1 MQGAILYADALERI
15 IPDFRDD
22 APLERHVIEQRV
34 WVLSD
39 DAYVGSTYRSAAFD
53 KPPYNRY
60 TIIRAQFD
68 KWFSQ
73 KVQEAGALLLCE
85 TTVTGLVMDGD
96 RVAGVH
102 TDRGGTVYA
111 DLVILGDGVNSL
123 LANKAGFHPE
133 LKPRDVAL
141 AVKEIHFLPEA
152 TIESRFNVQPDQGV
166 VIEMAG
172 KITQGMVGTG
182 FLYTNRESLTI
193 GVGCLLSDF
202 KANGVPPYQML
213 EDMKKHPAIAPLL
226 EGGEMKEY
234 CAHLIPEGG
243 YKAVPQVY
251 GHGWLMV
258 GDAAMLVNSV
268 HREGSQPGHDLR
280 PPGGGNGA
288 RTGRRRQGHDGA
300 QSGRLPRAPGRQ
312 LRAQGPEEI
321 PAPAAGVRPQPPVL
335 HRLPG
340 PAQRRR
346 PHPAHRRRRRQENQG
361 KTGAQKLRHAP
372 LAAGSGGRC
381 LQAVE
386 GLRMI
391 KVEEKLFQNRY
402 RVDAGRPHISIIDAS
417 VCQHDCPTKQC
428 TVCCPAACYTR
439 EGDGRVTLITDGCLE
454 CGTCR
459 VICTDHRNVAWEYPR
474 GGYGI
479 LFKFG

>member
-1 MQGAILYADALERI
+1 MSEKFDVIVVGAGPAGNAAAYTLAKGGLKVLQIERGESPGSKNVQGAILYADALERI

-22 APLERHVIEQRV
+22 APLERHIIEQRI

-141 AVKEIHFLPEA
+141 AVKEIHFLPEP

-243 YKAVPQVY
+243 YKAVPQTY
-251 GHGWLMV
+251 GNGWMMV

-268 HREGSQPGHDLR
+268 HREGSNL
-280 PPGGGNGA
+280 A
-288 RTGRRRQGHDGA
+288 MT
-300 QSGRLPRAPGRQ
+300 SGRLAAETA
-312 LRAQGPEEI
+312 LELA
-321 PAPAAGVRPQPPVL
+321 AAGKAMTARNLAAYRARLEDSFVL
-335 HRLPG
+335 KDLKKYQRLPQVFDRNHQFFTDYPDLLNG
-340 PAQRRR
+340 AAHTLLTVDGVDKKTKEKQVRKNFVTRRS
-346 PHPAHRRRRRQENQG
+346 PLGLVGDAF
-361 KTGAQKLRHAP
+361 KLWRAF
-372 LAAGSGGRC
+372 
-381 LQAVE
+381 E
-386 GLRMI
+386 
-391 KVEEKLFQNRY
+391 
-402 RVDAGRPHISIIDAS
+402 
-417 VCQHDCPTKQC
+417 
-428 TVCCPAACYTR
+428 
-439 EGDGRVTLITDGCLE
+439 
-454 CGTCR
+454 
-459 VICTDHRNVAWEYPR
+459 
-474 GGYGI
+474 
-479 LFKFG
+479 